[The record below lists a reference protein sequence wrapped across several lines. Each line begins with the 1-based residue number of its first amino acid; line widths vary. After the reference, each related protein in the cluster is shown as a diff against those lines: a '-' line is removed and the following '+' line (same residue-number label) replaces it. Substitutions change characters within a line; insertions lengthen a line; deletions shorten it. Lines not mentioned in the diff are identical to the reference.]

1 MPSSPSE
8 APPDSPEATRVIVEF
23 GKSKVRRKRTL
34 EWACA
39 AASLADR
46 EGKRIDEE
54 EEDNVGMVP
63 DEGGDTEDES
73 VHEAITPYSSFKE
86 DPIQTGKNK
95 GGRKGKA
102 KAVGHDE
109 ETMNAALVLCG
120 LRQ

>member
-1 MPSSPSE
+1 M
-8 APPDSPEATRVIVEF
+8 EF
-23 GKSKVRRKRTL
+23 GKSKVRRTRTL

-54 EEDNVGMVP
+54 GEGDNIGLVA
-63 DEGGDTEDES
+63 DEGGDTEDDEA
-73 VHEAITPYSSFKE
+73 HEAVTPYSSFKE
-86 DPIQTGKNK
+86 DPVLPGKKK
-95 GGRKGKA
+95 GGLPGKA
-102 KAVGHDE
+102 KTVGHDE